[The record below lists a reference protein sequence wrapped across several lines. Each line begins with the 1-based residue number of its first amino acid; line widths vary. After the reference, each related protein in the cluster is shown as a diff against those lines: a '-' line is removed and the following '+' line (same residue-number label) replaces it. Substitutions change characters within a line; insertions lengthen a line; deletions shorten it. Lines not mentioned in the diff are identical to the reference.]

1 MGERHR
7 AYPLMLRALTLAMV
21 LALVPGGETAASE
34 SREAMAAMQMPT
46 GAWRVAAGAGLGV
59 FPDYSGASTYR
70 RLPLPYV
77 DVVWGD
83 RVRINP
89 VQGLQVDV
97 LPGRRW
103 RGGPVIRYL
112 GGRSARGAI
121 SDLDSVRGGAAAGGY
136 LRYAMGPI
144 QLSAEAVS
152 PLTGDISGTR
162 VTLGA
167 NWRGRLGSQGFY
179 TLGPSAVWDSS
190 NRADGLYG
198 LSQAEADTLAVAPHE
213 ARSGIAS
220 LRITGTVVWMLD
232 EHWSLTGF
240 ASAGRLVGDAAD
252 SPIVAE
258 LGNRNQGLL
267 GLFALY
273 RF

>member
-1 MGERHR
+1 MGERQGPY
-7 AYPLMLRALTLAMV
+7 ALMFAVMLV
-21 LALVPGGETAASE
+21 LALVPGGKAAASE

-77 DVVWGD
+77 DVVWSD

-89 VQGLQVDV
+89 VQGLRVNV
-97 LPGRRW
+97 LSGRRW
-103 RGGPVIRYL
+103 QGGPVIRYL

-121 SDLDSVRGGAAAGGY
+121 SDLDSMRGGAAAGGH
-136 LRYAMGPI
+136 LRYSLGPI
-144 QLSAEAVS
+144 QLGAEAVT
-152 PLTGDISGTR
+152 PFTGDISGTR

-167 NWRGRLGSQGFY
+167 NWRGLLGSRGFY
-179 TLGPSAVWDSS
+179 TVGPSAVWDSD
-190 NRADGLYG
+190 NRANRLYG
-198 LSQAEADTLAVAPHE
+198 LSQAEAEILGVVPHE

-220 LRITGTVVWMLD
+220 VRMTGTLVWMLD

-240 ASAGRLVGDAAD
+240 ASAGRLVGDAAN
-252 SPIVAE
+252 SPIVDE